1 MGIHGKTSP
10 KKIPRISWIWP
21 NIHESLLKIKAIYG
35 KWGPGLESCFKK
47 KAPEMV
53 LFEGPKK
60 VARAHFWGVI
70 LGPFQKS
77 IFSFFWGS
85 QNLDFP

>member
-1 MGIHGKTSP
+1 MENGARGWKVV
-10 KKIPRISWIWP
+10 K
-21 NIHESLLKIKAIYG
+21 
-35 KWGPGLESCFKK
+35 KK
-47 KAPEMV
+47 KAPEMS
-53 LFEGPKK
+53 LFEGSKK

-85 QNLDFP
+85 QNLDFPSFGVISNRNSCIFW